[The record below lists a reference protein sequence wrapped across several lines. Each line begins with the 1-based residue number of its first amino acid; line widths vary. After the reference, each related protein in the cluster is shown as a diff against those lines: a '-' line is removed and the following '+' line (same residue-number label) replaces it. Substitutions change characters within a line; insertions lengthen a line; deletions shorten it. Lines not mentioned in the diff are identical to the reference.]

1 MENKISLLKA
11 DGSEVLI
18 DTEPEEFSASYG
30 EYDRLKI
37 CVAWNRTA
45 LAQDASEYLAVTRAW
60 PGVETLVLK
69 DKNGMQLFSAPVS
82 GVNHDEDLV
91 GIDANE
97 IEGTIGDLDITVTE
111 DASDGS
117 RMSVKIVVDN
127 HGQGGV
133 VVDFGDDN
141 TPGTNLG
148 DGVEET
154 LHQYATPGTYT
165 VSVWDVDQPGRTKS
179 SVVTVPFETEGEE
192 LEVEVVE
199 DTADETRRSVN
210 VTVDNKGMGSV
221 TVDFGDGS
229 TVEANPGDGTT
240 ATPHSY
246 ELVDD
251 GDYNII
257 VTDADDPL
265 RTETV
270 TVTIPFEDEEPPPG
284 S

>member
-1 MENKISLLKA
+1 METKISLLKA

-18 DTEPEEFSASYG
+18 DTEPEEFSVAYG
-30 EYDRLKI
+30 EYDRLKV
-37 CVAWNRTA
+37 CVAWNRTE

-82 GVNHDEDLV
+82 GVNHDEELV

-97 IEGTIGDLDITVTE
+97 TEGTVGDLDITVTE

-117 RMSVKIVVDN
+117 RMSVKILVDN

-154 LHQYATPGTYT
+154 THQYESAGTYT
-165 VSVWDVDQPGRTKS
+165 ISVWDVDQPGRTKS
-179 SVVTVPFETEGEE
+179 ATVTVPFVNEGEE
-192 LEVEVVE
+192 LDAEVVE

-210 VTVDNKGMGSV
+210 VTVDNKGMGAV
-221 TVDFGDGS
+221 TIDFGDGS
-229 TVEANPGDGTT
+229 ATEANPGDGTT
-240 ATPHSY
+240 VSAHSY

-251 GDYNII
+251 GTYSI
-257 VTDADDPL
+257 VITDADDPL
-265 RTETV
+265 RTVTETIE
-270 TVTIPFEDEEPPPG
+270 IPFGDEEPPPG